1 MNKLPKA
8 LWWRGERRK
17 ESLQLCLWNLNSTSN
32 SPVAFC
38 RLGCQTSANQCEVE
52 TSMNVNKHWKT
63 CAKGN
68 DVIMQIS
75 ISHRLFWC
83 RHSNSR
89 DLVASS
95 FSFLP
100 CHQST
105 PWRLPQA
112 TYTVDSSAHCT
123 AWLKTDCTSSPY
135 PLASPVLTCGY
146 ICHQEVFY
154 VL

>member
-1 MNKLPKA
+1 MNKLSKV

-17 ESLQLCLWNLNSTSN
+17 ESLQLRLWNLNSTSN
-32 SPVAFC
+32 SPVALH
-38 RLGCQTSANQCEVE
+38 RLGCQISANQCEVS
-52 TSMNVNKHWKT
+52 TNVNKHWKT
-63 CAKGN
+63 CAKRN
-68 DVIMQIS
+68 DIITPFS
-75 ISHRLFWC
+75 ISHRLFRC
-83 RHSNSR
+83 RYSNSR

-100 CHQST
+100 NHQST

-112 TYTVDSSAHCT
+112 TYTVESSAPCT
-123 AWLKTDCTSSPY
+123 AWLKTHSNSSPY

-154 VL
+154 LL